1 MTEEQQIREYIRA
14 CEHMLAFF
22 RSYLVRKPQAD
33 GDSGS
38 PSSLSELT
46 ELRMLAKS
54 DKWTPAYE
62 AGLSDEARALKFL
75 SSVSIPLKD
84 KNVLDFGSCDGA
96 LSQLCAVR
104 LRAKQVVSYDVNLCR
119 HNSLSDPSVINTD
132 NLKLVQQMA
141 PYEIIL
147 ANDVLDHMSNPTHWL
162 QALRG
167 VLKEADGRAFVRC
180 HPYTS
185 RNGAH
190 IGEQINRSHLHLVFT
205 DEELATFGVSGK
217 FTQRITDPH
226 NTYRTMFE
234 ESGFKIVREREQRH
248 PLDIS
253 LMADKRVSDRIKKSL
268 GLEGGVVDLIE
279 IDHIDYELSC

>member
-1 MTEEQQIREYIRA
+1 MTEEQQIREYIKA

-22 RSYLVRKPQAD
+22 RSFLARKPHAD
-33 GDSGS
+33 SKPES
-38 PSSLSELT
+38 PKSLSELT

-75 SSVSIPLKD
+75 SSLSTPLKD

-96 LSQLCAVR
+96 LSQLSATR

-119 HNSLSDPSVINTD
+119 HNSLSDPSVVNTD
-132 NLKLVQQMA
+132 NLKLVQQMS
-141 PYEIIL
+141 PYDIIL
-147 ANDVLDHMSNPTHWL
+147 ANDVLDHMSNPSHWL
-162 QALRG
+162 RTMRSLI
-167 VLKEADGRAFVRC
+167 KESDGRAFVRC

-190 IGEQINRSHLHLVFT
+190 IGEQLNRSHLHLVFT
-205 DEELATFGVSGK
+205 EEELATFGVSSK
-217 FTQRITDPH
+217 FTQRIVDAH
-226 NTYRTMFE
+226 KTYRSLFE
-234 ESGFKIVREREQRH
+234 DSGFKVVREKEHRH

-253 LMADKRVSDRIKKSL
+253 LMADKRVSERIKKRL
-268 GLEGGVVDLIE
+268 GLDDGIVDLIE
-279 IDHIDYELSC
+279 IDYIDYELSC